1 MVVFALALALAEN
14 AVVANAATGT
24 ATYWASGENSTTGFR
39 PEAKQPDS
47 CIHPSLHALCSV
59 LDSSNSQDTANLRRA
74 ADKVDIDAILKAD
87 ESVVEDAHR
96 ILAIAACRVGVNTNP
111 QALTPDRIAAGERDK
126 YVTRIPYSIGLPL
139 LKVSQQ
145 LHREPAIGYA
155 GLVLDNCVR
164 QTAHPGS
171 SARRPSGADWLVQR
185 TVTSKDDGAG
195 GDVKRAE
202 EGFYAGHCA
211 VEEAFGYQTKPA
223 LDTAY
228 HTAELVAQNKAPM
241 EALAEK
247 LRDAGFGIRQV
258 RRGRAGHVPHPP
270 ANAVMSVCVW
280 TADEGT
286 TQEHAQLHRPIDVH
300 FQAAAL
306 HQVWLQLRVW
316 HRVPWPRC

>member
-1 MVVFALALALAEN
+1 MNARVRSCCTMPTASTPVAFMAMVVFALALALAEN

-111 QALTPDRIAAGERDK
+111 RALTPDRIAAGERDK

-164 QTAHPGS
+164 QTAHPGFS
-171 SARRPSGADWLVQR
+171 TRRPSGADWLVQR

-270 ANAVMSVCVW
+270 ANAVMSVVV
-280 TADEGT
+280 DG
-286 TQEHAQLHRPIDVH
+286 R
-300 FQAAAL
+300 
-306 HQVWLQLRVW
+306 
-316 HRVPWPRC
+316 